1 MEQISAREFEE
12 HLKENQADILPTN
25 NTSYARIARVA
36 HRIIA
41 ANKDLGEISKK
52 EWTITVIDDPQK
64 NAFVLPVS
72 RTPLINVSKIYLI
85 HLYILFQTGNI
96 FVYTGMLDV
105 CANDDQLG
113 IILGHEMSH
122 AILNHSAE
130 SISHGNLFRYYHPN
144 ALS

>member
-1 MEQISAREFEE
+1 MEQISTREFEE

-25 NTSYARIARVA
+25 NTSYTRIARVA

-72 RTPLINVSKIYLI
+72 RIPMIEVSR
-85 HLYILFQTGNI
+85 NI
-96 FVYTGMLDV
+96 FSS
-105 CANDDQLG
+105 
-113 IILGHEMSH
+113 ILSFISDWKHFCLYGH
-122 AILNHSAE
+122 A
-130 SISHGNLFRYYHPN
+130 RYVRQR
-144 ALS
+144 